1 VAPGPQIILFANSKE
16 LRTERAREGATIL
29 VCIKLLHTVI
39 WLFFASCI
47 VALPIAGW
55 RQRFRWAA
63 GLSAL
68 VLVECLVLAV
78 NHFRCPLTG
87 LAARYTEE
95 RAANFDIY
103 LPEWLARHNQS
114 LFGALF
120 VAGGLFTLWRWLVA
134 RR

>member
-1 VAPGPQIILFANSKE
+1 
-16 LRTERAREGATIL
+16 
-29 VCIKLLHTVI
+29 
-39 WLFFASCI
+39 

-55 RQRFRWAA
+55 RQRFRRAA

-68 VLVECLVLAV
+68 VLVECVVLAV

-103 LPEWLARHNQS
+103 LPEWLARHDQRI
-114 LFGALF
+114 FGALF
-120 VAGGLFTLWRWLVA
+120 VAGGLFTLWRWLIA

>member
-1 VAPGPQIILFANSKE
+1 
-16 LRTERAREGATIL
+16 
-29 VCIKLLHTVI
+29 
-39 WLFFASCI
+39 
-47 VALPIAGW
+47 VALPILGW
-55 RQRFRWAA
+55 RQRFRLAA

-68 VLVECLVLAV
+68 VLVECAVLAV

-120 VAGGLFTLWRWLVA
+120 VAGGLFTLWRWLAA

>member
-1 VAPGPQIILFANSKE
+1 
-16 LRTERAREGATIL
+16 
-29 VCIKLLHTVI
+29 
-39 WLFFASCI
+39 
-47 VALPIAGW
+47 
-55 RQRFRWAA
+55 
-63 GLSAL
+63 
-68 VLVECLVLAV
+68 
-78 NHFRCPLTG
+78 LTG

-120 VAGGLFTLWRWLVA
+120 VAGGLFTLWRWLAA

>member
-1 VAPGPQIILFANSKE
+1 M
-16 LRTERAREGATIL
+16 
-29 VCIKLLHTVI
+29 
-39 WLFFASCI
+39 
-47 VALPIAGW
+47 ALPIAGW

-63 GLSAL
+63 VLSAL
-68 VLVECLVLAV
+68 VLVECVVLAV

-95 RAANFDIY
+95 RVANFDIY

-120 VAGGLFTLWRWLVA
+120 VAGGLFTLWRWLIA

>member
-1 VAPGPQIILFANSKE
+1 MS
-16 LRTERAREGATIL
+16 IL
-29 VCIKLLHTVI
+29 VWIKLLHTAI
-39 WLFFASCI
+39 WVFFAGCI
-47 VALPIAGW
+47 VALPVAGL
-55 RQRFRWAA
+55 RRRFRWAA

-68 VLVECLVLAV
+68 ILVECMVLAV
-78 NHFRCPLTG
+78 NHFRCPLTD

-114 LFGALF
+114 IFGALF
-120 VAGGLFTLWRWLVA
+120 VAGALFTLWRWSVA

>member
-1 VAPGPQIILFANSKE
+1 
-16 LRTERAREGATIL
+16 
-29 VCIKLLHTVI
+29 
-39 WLFFASCI
+39 
-47 VALPIAGW
+47 VALPILGW
-55 RQRFRWAA
+55 RRRFRWAA

-68 VLVECLVLAV
+68 VLVECAVLAV

-120 VAGGLFTLWRWLVA
+120 VAGGLFALWRWLAA

>member
-1 VAPGPQIILFANSKE
+1 M
-16 LRTERAREGATIL
+16 
-29 VCIKLLHTVI
+29 
-39 WLFFASCI
+39 FFASCI
-47 VALPIAGW
+47 VALPVLGW
-55 RQRFRWAA
+55 RRRFRWAA
-63 GLSAL
+63 RLSAL
-68 VLVECLVLAV
+68 VLAECVVLAV
-78 NHFRCPLTG
+78 NHFRCPLTN

-114 LFGALF
+114 IFGALF